1 MVKGK
6 FVVRYFV
13 VDSPSL
19 DVKRLARVYVA
30 LPSPDVE
37 SLYWALYQMLA
48 SSGKATVIKIP
59 GDIYYVVEGLH
70 LIKNAKESYEFIIS
84 REKGIKQ
91 VAEELLGV
99 KKLKL
104 DRVVNIV
111 QAVLWGLTVLLGY
124 LGYKNDALRD
134 VSSYMMVLIALSWA
148 IENFRR
154 GYKKRKR
161 VRASAPHHDSE
172 N

>member
-1 MVKGK
+1 MVKEK

-13 VDSPSL
+13 MDSSSL
-19 DVKRLARVYVA
+19 DVKGLARSYVA

-37 SLYWALYQMLA
+37 SLYWALYQVLA
-48 SSGKATVIKIP
+48 SSGKATVIKMP
-59 GDIYYVVEGLH
+59 GNTYYVVEGIH

-91 VAEELLGV
+91 VAEEILGV
-99 KKLKL
+99 KRLKL

-111 QAVLWGLTVLLGY
+111 QAVLWGLAVLLGY
-124 LGYKNDALRD
+124 LGYKNDALHE
-134 VSSYMMVLIALSWA
+134 VSSYMMVLLALSWV

-154 GYKKRKR
+154 GYKKRER
-161 VRASAPHHDSE
+161 VRASAPRHASE